1 MKELKVNLI
10 VLLVGLVI
18 GFMGFKSCQEPNKI
32 NTTDTITTIKVD
44 TLTITNT
51 IREKGKLV
59 YQKDTL
65 KLPPAPFDTLKVIDS
80 YFTMRVQEYQ
90 YQDTN
95 LTLNI
100 LDTIYKNIIV
110 GRGLNYKYNCL
121 QKTIT
126 TKIVDTIYIKNKMK
140 FGIGLAASVGLNK
153 QINTLSPMVGLGMNR
168 CNVSLGYDLR
178 SKSVLTNFVW
188 YLKK

>member
-10 VLLVGLVI
+10 VLLFGLII
-18 GFMGFKSCQEPNKI
+18 GFFGFKSCSEPNKI
-32 NTTDTITTIKVD
+32 NTTDTITTIKID
-44 TLTITNT
+44 TLRITNT
-51 IREKGKLV
+51 ITQKGKLI

-65 KLPPAPFDTLKVIDS
+65 FLPQEPFDTLKAIDS
-80 YFTMRVQEYQ
+80 YFTMRIQEYN
-90 YQDTN
+90 YQDSN

-100 LDTIYKNIIV
+100 LDTLYKNIIV

-126 TKIVDTIYIKNKMK
+126 SKIVDTVYIKNKIK
-140 FGIGLAASVGLNK
+140 FGLGLAASVGINK
-153 QINTLSPMVGLGMNR
+153 QINTLSPMVGIGMNR
-168 CNVSLGYDLR
+168 CNISLGYDIR
-178 SKSVLTNFVW
+178 SNSVLTNFVW

>member
-1 MKELKVNLI
+1 MKEVKVNFI

-18 GFMGFKSCQEPNKI
+18 GFIGFKSCSEQNKI
-32 NTTDTITTIKVD
+32 NTTDTITTIKID
-44 TLTITNT
+44 TLRIENTITQ
-51 IREKGKLV
+51 KGKLI

-65 KLPPAPFDTLKVIDS
+65 FLPAEPFDTLKVIDS
-80 YFTMRVQEYQ
+80 YYTMRIQEYQ

-100 LDTIYKNIIV
+100 LDTLYKNIIV

-126 TKIVDTIYIKNKMK
+126 TTIKDTIYIKNKMK
-140 FGIGLAASVGLNK
+140 FGLGLAASVRINK
-153 QINTLSPMVGLGMNR
+153 QINTLSPMVGIGMNR
-168 CNVSLGYDLR
+168 CNISLGYDLQ